1 MRRKSMRLIAAFT
14 CSALLVVA
22 CGDDEKTDDT
32 TADTTEET
40 TGGSTET
47 TGGSTETTTATGPGT
62 WTVDTE
68 DCIDAAAAN
77 AVIEGEIKI
86 GSVMPLT
93 GDTSA
98 DEAFAPVKDGWLA
111 YMEYANEQG
120 VLGDITIN
128 ASVED
133 DQYAPE
139 QTPGAVSKLL
149 DAGTQVFSAIVG
161 SPNNL
166 AVRDTLNEECI
177 PQLANMTGLPAWGTD
192 AEEYPWTTGQM
203 IPYNIESRVYMQS
216 LKDQGVSTVALF
228 YVNTDFGV
236 SYADTI
242 KAEAADF
249 GLEIVAEQTID
260 PTDGAPPASQIT
272 SIADANPEAIIAVPL
287 GAGCIGFLGA
297 LAEKKAQT
305 AGWEPYTYVTNTCA
319 SSLILNLAGANAD
332 GIYTSNQLIDVNDPA
347 NASDPDVLAYL
358 DFMESLGKGDLV
370 TTATA
375 GWSAAEVTVAII
387 KQAQASPEGLTR
399 ASIIN
404 AARNFDYEPSLAR
417 AGVHYKTNG
426 LEDAFPAESLQV
438 LQYDA
443 TAQTWTE
450 IGELVTKFESS

>member
-22 CGDDEKTDDT
+22 CGDDEKSNDT
-32 TADTTEET
+32 TADTTAET
-40 TGGSTET
+40 TGESTVETTGDTTET
-47 TGGSTETTTATGPGT
+47 TAAVGEAWAVNT
-62 WTVDTE
+62 D
-68 DCIDAAAAN
+68 DCIDPDAAN

-111 YMEYANEQG
+111 YMDYANEQG
-120 VLGDITIN
+120 LLGDVTIS

-133 DQYAPE
+133 DQYAAE

-149 DAGTQVFSAIVG
+149 DDGTQVFSAIIG

-166 AVRDTLNEECI
+166 AVRGTLNEECI
-177 PQLANMTGLPAWGTD
+177 PQLANLTGLPAWGTE
-192 AEEYPWTTGQM
+192 AEQYPWTTGQM
-203 IPYNIESRVYMQS
+203 IPYDIESRVYMQA
-216 LKDQGVSTVALF
+216 LKDQGVTTIGIF